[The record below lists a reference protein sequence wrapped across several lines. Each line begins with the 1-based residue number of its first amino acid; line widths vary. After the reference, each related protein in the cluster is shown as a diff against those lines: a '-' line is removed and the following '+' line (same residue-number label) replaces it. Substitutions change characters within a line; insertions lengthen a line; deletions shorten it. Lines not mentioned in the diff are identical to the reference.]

1 MNPRPLVLIADDHPL
16 MAQGLRALIAP
27 FCNVVAV
34 VEDARQVEA
43 AADEHRPDLML
54 LDLSMPHCNGLE
66 LLLALRK
73 RFRTLRVLVVTM
85 HLDRALAEQ
94 AFLNG
99 ADGFIPKEAPAD
111 ELHTAI
117 ATVLHGRR
125 YLSPRVPRRG
135 FRGSEALQDTVT
147 ERLTPRQREV
157 LRLMGE
163 GKTTP
168 QIAVALGVSH
178 RTVEFH
184 RAGARRALGITSEW
198 ALVRFAIMMRL
209 EAPDTA
215 APAPALEPQE
225 PQDAPK
231 TR

>member
-16 MAQGLRALIAP
+16 MAQGLRALIAQ
-27 FCNVVAV
+27 FCDVVAV
-34 VEDARQVEA
+34 VEDGRQVEGA
-43 AADEHRPDLML
+43 VEEHRPDLLL
-54 LDLSMPHCNGLE
+54 LDLSMPHRNGLE
-66 LLLALRK
+66 LLLALRD
-73 RFRTLRVLVVTM
+73 RFPALRVLVVTM

-135 FRGSEALQDTVT
+135 FRGDEPLEDGLT

-168 QIAVALGVSH
+168 QIAAALGVSQ

-184 RAGARRALGITSEW
+184 RARARRALGITSEW
-198 ALVRFAIMMRL
+198 ELVRFAIMVRL
-209 EAPDTA
+209 G
-215 APAPALEPQE
+215 
-225 PQDAPK
+225 DAGDGRARESPSVSDP
-231 TR
+231 

>member
-1 MNPRPLVLIADDHPL
+1 VNPRPLVLIADDHPL

-27 FCNVVAV
+27 FCDVVALV
-34 VEDARQVEA
+34 QDARQVEA
-43 AADEHRPDLML
+43 AIEEHQPDLLL
-54 LDLSMPHCNGLE
+54 LDLSMPHRNGLE
-66 LLLALRK
+66 LLLELRK
-73 RFRTLRVLVVTM
+73 RFRALRVLVVTM
-85 HLDRALAEQ
+85 HTDRALAEQ

-135 FRGSEALQDTVT
+135 FRGDEVLQEGLT
-147 ERLTPRQREV
+147 EGLTPRQREV

-168 QIAVALGVSH
+168 QIATALGLSQ

-184 RAGARRALGITSEW
+184 RARTRRALGITSEW
-198 ALVRFAIMMRL
+198 ELVRFAIMVRL
-209 EAPDTA
+209 GTA
-215 APAPALEPQE
+215 G
-225 PQDAPK
+225 DAQPLP
-231 TR
+231 TPETAGEG

>member
-27 FCNVVAV
+27 FCDVVAL
-34 VEDARQVEA
+34 VEDARRVEA
-43 AADEHRPDLML
+43 EVERHRPDLLL
-54 LDLSMPHCNGLE
+54 LDLSMPHRNGLE

-117 ATVLHGRR
+117 VTVLHGRR

-135 FRGSEALQDTVT
+135 FRSGEVPANALT

-168 QIAVALGVSH
+168 QIAQALGVSR

-184 RAGARRALGITSEW
+184 RARARRALGITSEW
-198 ALVRFAIMMRL
+198 ELVRFAIVVRL
-209 EAPDTA
+209 SAPGGAPPLA
-215 APAPALEPQE
+215 APHRAPPHPPAG
-225 PQDAPK
+225 
-231 TR
+231 

>member
-1 MNPRPLVLIADDHPL
+1 MIADDHPL
-16 MAQGLRALIAP
+16 VAQGLRALIAP
-27 FCNVVAV
+27 FCDVVALV
-34 VEDARQVEA
+34 DDARHLEA
-43 AADEHRPDLML
+43 AVEEHRPDLLL
-54 LDLSMPHCNGLE
+54 LDISMPYRNGLE
-66 LLLALRK
+66 LLLALRR
-73 RFRTLRVLVVTM
+73 RFPALRALVVTM
-85 HLDRALAEQ
+85 HMDRALAEQ

-99 ADGFIPKEAPAD
+99 ADGFIPKEAPVD

-135 FRGSEALQDTVT
+135 FRGGEALQEPLI

-168 QIAVALGVSH
+168 QIAAALGVSQ

-198 ALVRFAIMMRL
+198 ELVRFAILVRL
-209 EAPDTA
+209 GTPGGDPLVATPEPANPD
-215 APAPALEPQE
+215 PPPL
-225 PQDAPK
+225 
-231 TR
+231 

>member
-1 MNPRPLVLIADDHPL
+1 VIERPLVVIADDHPL
-16 MAQGLRALIAP
+16 VAQGLRALIAAS
-27 FCNVVAV
+27 CDVVAL
-34 VEDARQVEA
+34 VEDAREVEA
-43 AADEHRPDLML
+43 AVAEHAPDLLL
-54 LDLSMPHCNGLE
+54 LDLSMPHRNGLE
-66 LLLALRK
+66 LLTALRQ
-73 RFRTLRVLVVTM
+73 RFPDLRVLVVTM

-111 ELHTAI
+111 ELLTAI

-135 FRGSEALQDTVT
+135 FRDRETLEDARL

-163 GKTTP
+163 GKTTAE
-168 QIAVALGVSH
+168 IADRLGVSH

-184 RAGARRALGITSEW
+184 RAGVRRALGITTEW
-198 ALVRFAIMMRL
+198 GLVRFAIMTRL
-209 EAPDTA
+209 GGDATAPSPTDD
-215 APAPALEPQE
+215 PEGHSG
-225 PQDAPK
+225 
-231 TR
+231 